1 MESITGVRDERR
13 ATKMGRVTS
22 MPGLA
27 LLSLA
32 PAQPLG
38 LVHAVTYRYR
48 TRSESITGVRD
59 ERRAT
64 KMGRVTSM
72 PGLALLSLAPA
83 QPLGLVDAVTYG
95 YRMHRSEERR
105 VGKEWSSRWS

>member
-32 PAQPLG
+32 PAQ
-38 LVHAVTYRYR
+38 A
-48 TRSESITGVRD
+48 
-59 ERRAT
+59 
-64 KMGRVTSM
+64 
-72 PGLALLSLAPA
+72 
-83 QPLGLVDAVTYG
+83 LGLVDAITCG
-95 YRMHRSEERR
+95 YRMH
-105 VGKEWSSRWS
+105 

>member
-1 MESITGVRDERR
+1 MPGLALSLSPAQPPGPLKQDRGRVGVYLFFILILIWFHTSICLPIYQVALWKSITGVRDERR

-38 LVHAVTYRYR
+38 PTEQDRGRAGVCLFFR
-48 TRSESITGVRD
+48 RSTN
-59 ERRAT
+59 
-64 KMGRVTSM
+64 
-72 PGLALLSLAPA
+72 
-83 QPLGLVDAVTYG
+83 
-95 YRMHRSEERR
+95 
-105 VGKEWSSRWS
+105 